1 MNSHF
6 ASYPGDIIDDCY
18 QPELDTD
25 PLCCCEY
32 YDRNAA
38 RNHILACCCNCT
50 DVDESFDSPFP
61 TGTVSRN
68 TIRSNSGAIV
78 GLQHSVHRN
87 KLECSFFV
95 KSSTSL
101 VHTTHASTLVFG
113 CHSSVFQTPAAD
125 FFPLV

>member
-6 ASYPGDIIDDCY
+6 ASYPGDIRDDCY
-18 QPELDTD
+18 EPELDTD

-68 TIRSNSGAIV
+68 TIRSNSGDIV
-78 GLQHSVHRN
+78 GLLRPPTQVYIETNKSV
-87 KLECSFFV
+87 LF
-95 KSSTSL
+95 SSN
-101 VHTTHASTLVFG
+101 H
-113 CHSSVFQTPAAD
+113 QPA
-125 FFPLV
+125 